1 MGWDGMRNKASLAR
15 SGGTRETERKRTFG
29 NSPSPRFQDPLLL
42 RPSRAIAP
50 YPASAA
56 FGELHGHYALYLWHV
71 SRALLSPHV
80 EHIREEEVMQSF
92 EVGLGVRGRSG
103 SPSRFSTLSMVCKG
117 QAIRDIWNIFETYGT
132 FWRRIKDIHMD
143 PAELRD
149 KAKNMHMSFFLI

>member
-1 MGWDGMRNKASLAR
+1 MEQERQRGKGPSVILPPLASRTPSSSVPLALSLLIPPLPPLENCTAIMRYIYGMCPAPSSL
-15 SGGTRETERKRTFG
+15 
-29 NSPSPRFQDPLLL
+29 
-42 RPSRAIAP
+42 
-50 YPASAA
+50 
-56 FGELHGHYALYLWHV
+56 
-71 SRALLSPHV
+71 PHV